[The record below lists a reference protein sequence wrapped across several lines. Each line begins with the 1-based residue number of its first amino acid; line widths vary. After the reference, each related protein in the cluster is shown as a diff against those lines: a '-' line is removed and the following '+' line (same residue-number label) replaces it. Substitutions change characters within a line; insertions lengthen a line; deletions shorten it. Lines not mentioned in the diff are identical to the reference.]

1 MSDSSSIGIAFAACT
16 LLGLLGLL
24 PAVIVDDYDDDG
36 DWVVSFVTFR
46 PGDPLRWVGLL
57 LDFRVL
63 PLAEAMAGQAVA
75 RPSSLLIHH

>member
-1 MSDSSSIGIAFAACT
+1 MSDTSSIGIAFAACT

-24 PAVIVDDYDDDG
+24 PVMVDDYDDDG

-63 PLAEAMAGQAVA
+63 LLAEAMAGQAVA